1 MFVFINQNITLYN
14 FPVNIK
20 IPTEINAIAENT
32 FMIFIGTNFVN
43 KTPSVTPNMVT
54 IAKAIIDPMNT
65 LKGLFVL
72 LVIMI
77 ATIVIMIATNCVL
90 SPSSARNIDV
100 KVAMRIFQSM
110 ITPFV

>member
-20 IPTEINAIAENT
+20 IPTEINAIAERT
-32 FMIFIGTNFVN
+32 FMVFIGTSFVN

-54 IAKAIIDPMNT
+54 IAKAIIDPTNT

-77 ATIVIMIATNCVL
+77 AANCVL

>member
-1 MFVFINQNITLYN
+1 MFVFINQNIRLYN

-54 IAKAIIDPMNT
+54 IAKAIIDPTNT
-65 LKGLFVL
+65 LRGLFVL

-77 ATIVIMIATNCVL
+77 AANCVL